1 MVLSFAS
8 DWWEVGAS
16 FLDQPKAKEI
26 KPRAIPD
33 YFRPSIENFSVWIQN
48 VAQFGL
54 LWDVFVFARMA
65 NVIMMNI

>member
-16 FLDQPKAKEI
+16 FLGQPKAKEI
-26 KPRAIPD
+26 EPRAIPD

-54 LWDVFVFARMA
+54 L
-65 NVIMMNI
+65 